1 MLNLSLA
8 TVVQHLLFF
17 FLVVVTPIWDYY
29 DTRRLKQNPES
40 GRKLRYY
47 RTLMAWL
54 WIASLLACLAV
65 GFRALFT
72 IEPCQAKHPGCLG
85 MFGCAPG
92 GSRDA
97 IFMALLCCRPSLRSG
112 RSVTKQP
119 RKYSSADALEVA

>member
-17 FLVVVTPIWDYY
+17 FLVVITPIWDYY

-54 WIASLLACLAV
+54 WIASLIACLAV

-72 IEPCQAKHPGCLG
+72 IQPSPNEAPWLFGHVWVRLLVWEVRDPFPGATAAASLH
-85 MFGCAPG
+85 
-92 GSRDA
+92 RDQEK
-97 IFMALLCCRPSLRSG
+97 R
-112 RSVTKQP
+112 
-119 RKYSSADALEVA
+119 